1 MSLLCEIRSLARS
14 EQHRR
19 CKLLRRELLETL
31 LITSWCSV
39 TRLIAADSCSS
50 SICRNPD
57 RSAGGGREES
67 SAEAGVGGTGV
78 DVTSEKTMMF
88 INTDD
93 ITDVS
98 QEGIDTE
105 PLIHILGFVSTGCLL
120 HSHAWGCDF

>member
-1 MSLLCEIRSLARS
+1 ME
-14 EQHRR
+14 
-19 CKLLRRELLETL
+19 
-31 LITSWCSV
+31 
-39 TRLIAADSCSS
+39 AA
-50 SICRNPD
+50 
-57 RSAGGGREES
+57 
-67 SAEAGVGGTGV
+67 VGGTGV

-105 PLIHILGFVSTGCLL
+105 PLIRVLGFVSTGCLL